1 MKKVYLIYLGLCFFI
16 LSGMSLTMSSDNI
29 NFLDL
34 IDLKNFNN
42 LSQEINY
49 LNTQVTESVSS
60 KDSRNLKDIVS
71 TLILLVDHIYNQ
83 TYDIRYF
90 LYKHNLSSSEF
101 SKNIAEIINK
111 TKSYENQEIQI
122 FLNKVLI
129 NRFNAVFDKSIVQI
143 LLDIK
148 TEEVIDRDK
157 IVIDAKNLNFY
168 IIKCFE
174 WLSIFTVSNFQ
185 GFDRGVVLDFAE
197 LYNSLE
203 TFYASLNLSQRIKLQ
218 KNPNN
223 LLKQLKYYFY
233 IYIKTKLNISL
244 EHNDYNRAQEIY
256 SYYELF
262 NKKAKITQS
271 EIDNLDKNSNPK
283 DAIKRFLDY
292 EQEQTSID
300 RDTLVSNLFDFSHR
314 LISLSNI
321 KFQ

>member
-49 LNTQVTESVSS
+49 LDTQVKESISS
-60 KDSRNLKDIVS
+60 KDSKNLKDIVS
-71 TLILLVDHIYNQ
+71 TLILLIDHIYNQ

-101 SKNIAEIINK
+101 SKNIAEVINK
-111 TKSYENQEIQI
+111 TKSHENQEIQN

-129 NRFNAVFDKSIVQI
+129 NRFNVVFDKSIVQI

-157 IVIDAKNLNFY
+157 IVSDAKNLNFY

-185 GFDRGVVLDFAE
+185 GFDRSVVLDFAE
-197 LYNSLE
+197 LYNNLE
-203 TFYASLNLSQRIKLQ
+203 TFYASLNLTQKIKLQ
-218 KNPNN
+218 NQTNN
-223 LLKQLKYYFY
+223 VAIELPADAD
-233 IYIKTKLNISL
+233 IIDVEITDENEEDTK
-244 EHNDYNRAQEIY
+244 
-256 SYYELF
+256 
-262 NKKAKITQS
+262 
-271 EIDNLDKNSNPK
+271 
-283 DAIKRFLDY
+283 
-292 EQEQTSID
+292 
-300 RDTLVSNLFDFSHR
+300 
-314 LISLSNI
+314 NI
-321 KFQ
+321 KYPPLMYFIPPHNINLQNEHPI